1 LFLHT
6 ESIGSP
12 FFVSLGFTDMTRDR
26 RLTISGEYPL
36 EPLETR
42 MAF

>member
-1 LFLHT
+1 
-6 ESIGSP
+6 
-12 FFVSLGFTDMTRDR
+12 MTRDR